1 MFMNCRGSGKVLY
14 FLPTSDV
21 AQSVTGMFVVGAD
34 VEAGNTV
41 GRRTSGQLFAKS
53 NQII

>member
-1 MFMNCRGSGKVLY
+1 MKPRGSGKVPR

-21 AQSVTGMFVVGAD
+21 AQSVTGMLWGTD
-34 VEAGNTV
+34 PEAGNTM
-41 GRRTSGQLFAKS
+41 GRRTSSQLFLQS